1 MQMPRDM
8 DRGRIDENRESFGEL
23 LGQLANNSAALVRD
37 EIALA
42 KQEMGEKVERV
53 RSGVVTTAI
62 GAVLGL
68 VGLLA
73 LTAAAIVGLGY
84 VIGMG
89 LSALIIGAVLALA
102 GLAVAMKGI
111 GLIKRTSLKPEQTV
125 ETMEENKQWLKEL
138 T

>member
-1 MQMPRDM
+1 MQRPRDI
-8 DRGRIDENRESFGEL
+8 DRSRIEENRESFGDL

-53 RSGVVTTAI
+53 RTGAVTTAI

-73 LTAAAIVGLGY
+73 LTAAAIIGLGY
-84 VIGMG
+84 VIGAG

-102 GLAVAMKGI
+102 GLAVAMNGI
-111 GLIKRTSLKPEQTV
+111 GQLKRTSLKPEQTV